1 MKLYVNMLLALCCL
15 IVITGCKEKHH
26 STGPDLN
33 LPVIETGAVSQIS
46 SGLPNINVTV
56 ISIGTSEITK

>member
-1 MKLYVNMLLALCCL
+1 MD
-15 IVITGCKEKHH
+15 
-26 STGPDLN
+26 PDLN